1 MHELST
7 GETLERSCAKSGMSE
22 KTGRKWR
29 RAGRLPGECRE
40 PRGWRTRADPF
51 SAVWGE
57 VEEVLMREPG
67 LQGKTV
73 FEELQRRYPGR
84 FCEGQLRTLQRRM
97 KVWRA
102 LEGPPKEVFFPQVHR
117 PGVGSASDFS
127 DLSKL
132 GVTIGGELFEHKLYH
147 FVLPYSNWETGTV
160 CFSESFESLLEGLQN
175 ALFELGGVPRRHRT
189 DRLSA
194 AVHTLGSEVEFSR
207 QYQGLLSHYGLEGEK
222 TQAGHPHEN
231 GDVEQRNHRIKE
243 ALEQALML
251 RGSREFADR
260 VAYEAFVR
268 EMLARQN
275 AGRQARFAEE
285 RAVLRPL
292 PPRRL
297 ESWRWVEVKVGPSST
312 IRVLHNVYSVHNGL
326 IGQQVRVRVLAQ
338 RLEVWYAQRMVESLP
353 RLRGE
358 GRQLIQ
364 YRHIIDWLVR
374 KPGAFAGYHYRQE
387 LFPTLRFRMAYDALK
402 GHCGARAD
410 KEYLRILHLAAR
422 ENEQRVDDALRVLLG
437 QELPFAAEAVTALV
451 LSQSALPPATQIA
464 IEAVNLA
471 GYDALLQGPEVA
483 P

>member
-1 MHELST
+1 
-7 GETLERSCAKSGMSE
+7 
-22 KTGRKWR
+22 
-29 RAGRLPGECRE
+29 
-40 PRGWRTRADPF
+40 
-51 SAVWGE
+51 VWGE
-57 VEEVLMREPG
+57 VEELLMREPG

-117 PGVGSASDFS
+117 PGVGCASDFS
-127 DLSKL
+127 DLNEL
-132 GVTIGGELFEHKLYH
+132 GVMIGGALFAHKLYH

-160 CFSESFESLLEGLQN
+160 CFSECFESLSEGLQN
-175 ALFELGGVPRRHRT
+175 ALFELGGVPQRHRT

-194 AVHTLGSEVEFSR
+194 AVHSLHSEAEFSR

-243 ALEQALML
+243 ALKQALML
-251 RGSREFADR
+251 RGSREFVDR
-260 VAYEAFVR
+260 GAYEAFVR
-268 EMLARQN
+268 EMMARQN

-285 RAVLRPL
+285 RALLRPL
-292 PPRRL
+292 PPQPIA
-297 ESWRWVEVKVGPSST
+297 SSRWVEVRVGPSST
-312 IRVLHNVYSVHNGL
+312 IRVLHNVYSVNSGL
-326 IGQQVRVRVLAQ
+326 VGEQVRVRVFAQ
-338 RLEVWYAQRMVESLP
+338 RLEVWYAQRQVETLP

-358 GRQLIQ
+358 GRQCIQ

-402 GHCGARAD
+402 ANCGARAD

-437 QELPFAAEAVTALV
+437 QELSFAAEEVEAVV

-464 IEAVNLA
+464 IAAVNLA
-471 GYDALLQGPEVA
+471 AYDALLPGLEVA